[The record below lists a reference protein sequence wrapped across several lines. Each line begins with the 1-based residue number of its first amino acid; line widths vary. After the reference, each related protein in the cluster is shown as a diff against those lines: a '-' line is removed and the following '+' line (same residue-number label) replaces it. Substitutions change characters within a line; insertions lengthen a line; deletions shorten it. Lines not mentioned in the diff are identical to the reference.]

1 MRRISISNIKRSAS
15 VIALGTDG
23 FGVGRTVAAA
33 EALMDAYATAGGNL
47 IDCARMYGGGVC
59 EAVVGDWMRER
70 GNRDQLVI
78 STKGGF
84 PGANGEPR
92 LDRASLMADMEAS
105 LAALQTDY
113 IDIYWL
119 HRDDP
124 DRAVGDIIDT
134 LNDMMAAG
142 KAGCVGASNWSA
154 ERIREANAYA
164 AAHGL
169 RGFEGDQPQ
178 WSLARQVVNPDPTL
192 QIMGDDL
199 YRLHRDT
206 GMLCMPFSAQA
217 KGYFAKLLGGGEEML
232 SPKAKARFHFPENI
246 EIAIRLDMLCR
257 EYGCAPAAMGLAWLT
272 NQPFPT
278 IPIISARD
286 EKQLLESLAAGDI
299 VLDQKQVDKLRI
311 ML

>member
-1 MRRISISNIKRSAS
+1 MRRISILNIGKPVSL
-15 VIALGTDG
+15 IALGTDG
-23 FGVGRTVAAA
+23 FGVARTAAA
-33 EALMDAYATAGGNL
+33 SEALMDAYVAAGGNL
-47 IDCARMYGGGVC
+47 IDCARMYGDGVC
-59 EAVVGDWMRER
+59 EAVVGNWMQKR

-84 PGANGEPR
+84 PGPNGEPR
-92 LDRASLMADMEAS
+92 LDRASLMADLEAS
-105 LAALQTDY
+105 LAALKTDF

-124 DRAVGDIIDT
+124 ARDVGDIVKT
-134 LNDMMAAG
+134 LNDMMACG
-142 KAGCVGASNWSA
+142 RVGCVGASNWPA

-164 AAHGL
+164 AANGL

-217 KGYFAKLLGGGEEML
+217 KGYFAKLLGGGQETL

-246 EIAIRLDMLCR
+246 EIAERLGMLCA
-257 EYGCAPAAMGLAWLT
+257 EYGCAPAAMSLAWLT

-286 EKQLLESLAAGDI
+286 ERQLLESLTAGDI
-299 VLDQKQVDKLRI
+299 VLQEKQVDNLRA